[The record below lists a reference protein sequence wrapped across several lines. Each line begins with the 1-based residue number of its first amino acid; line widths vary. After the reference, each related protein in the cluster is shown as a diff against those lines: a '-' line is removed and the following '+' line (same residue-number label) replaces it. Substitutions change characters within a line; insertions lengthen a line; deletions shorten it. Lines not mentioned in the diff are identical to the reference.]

1 MTSVARDS
9 FEAWSRLCAAGGLEL
24 GNRDADFG
32 ENLRIA
38 LSPSAATLEEALRS
52 SSTDHLVRA
61 VFDLGEPFVA
71 MFRAILSFFQAA
83 GVQQGLSQWDI
94 HIKEEHFEL
103 KHFEKF
109 LETWNALDREVDVP
123 AVDSDGASA
132 ILRAG
137 DDLIDAE
144 WRAKTG
150 VPDTDH
156 WQQMYHDRGLPFP
169 SLAPRRSCLG
179 WVSGC
184 DLDRHRSGRQRSPCL
199 ARSRDNDARLLGSQ
213 GRVRERRRLQLRNYR
228 AARD

>member
-1 MTSVARDS
+1 MTSVARGS

-24 GNRDADFG
+24 DDRDADFG

-61 VFDLGEPFVA
+61 VFDLAEPFVA

-83 GVQQGLSQWDI
+83 GVQQGRSQWDI
-94 HIKEEHFEL
+94 HIEEDHFEL

-109 LETWNALDREVDVP
+109 LETWNALDCEVDVP

-150 VPDTDH
+150 VPDAIISSKCIMIGDFT
-156 WQQMYHDRGLPFP
+156 
-169 SLAPRRSCLG
+169 SLS
-179 WVSGC
+179 
-184 DLDRHRSGRQRSPCL
+184 L
-199 ARSRDNDARLLGSQ
+199 ARSTPIVSRLGFGMRSLSPPFWLTAFAVLGQIARQ
-213 GRVRERRRLQLRNYR
+213 
-228 AARD
+228 

>member
-61 VFDLGEPFVA
+61 VFDLAEPFVA

-103 KHFEKF
+103 
-109 LETWNALDREVDVP
+109 
-123 AVDSDGASA
+123 S
-132 ILRAG
+132 ILRSFSRLG
-137 DDLIDAE
+137 TRSI
-144 WRAKTG
+144 AKWMFQLSI
-150 VPDTDH
+150 PMALR
-156 WQQMYHDRGLPFP
+156 Q
-169 SLAPRRSCLG
+169 SC
-179 WVSGC
+179 
-184 DLDRHRSGRQRSPCL
+184 
-199 ARSRDNDARLLGSQ
+199 
-213 GRVRERRRLQLRNYR
+213 GRVMT
-228 AARD
+228 